1 MKIYTALQI
10 GEFHLNHCEDYL
22 VVEEIGNDTK
32 LIAVMDGC
40 TMANDSYFVSTL
52 VGKILKKICKT
63 RGYKSLY
70 GLEVPAYNIEDYLK
84 SILEELLNDIKKV
97 RDQLLLEPKD
107 LLTTLI
113 ILLIDKHKNEG
124 IVLVIGDGLVSVNGA
139 VTIFDQDN
147 KPDYLGFHL
156 NENFNEWYSSLSQ
169 KIHFK
174 EITDISIATDGI
186 TLFKKFRN
194 DANDLEIDP
203 IDFLV
208 KDKTVMDS
216 TDMLEIKLK
225 KLEHIYGVK
234 PTDDL
239 AIIRVVTYRV
249 DM

>member
-10 GEFHLNHCEDYL
+10 GEFHLNYCEDYL
-22 VVEEIGNDTK
+22 VVEEIGNNTK
-32 LIAVMDGC
+32 LVAVMDGC
-40 TMANDSYFVSTL
+40 TMGNDSYFVSTL
-52 VGKILKKICKT
+52 VGKALKKICKT

-70 GLEVPAYNIEDYLK
+70 GLEVPAPNIEDYLK
-84 SILEELLNDIKKV
+84 SIMEELVNDIKKV
-97 RDQLLLEPKD
+97 RDQLLLEQND

-124 IVLVIGDGLVSVNGA
+124 IVLVIGDGLVSVNR
-139 VTIFDQDN
+139 VITIFDQDN

-156 NENFNEWYSSLSQ
+156 NENFDHWYSSLSQ

-174 EITDISIATDGI
+174 EVVDISIATDGI

-194 DANDLEIDP
+194 EANDPEIDP

-208 KDKTVMDS
+208 TDKTILDNP
-216 TDMLEIKLK
+216 DMLEIKLK
-225 KLEHIYGVK
+225 KLEHIYGLR

-239 AIIRVVTYRV
+239 AIIRVVGGNV
-249 DM
+249 